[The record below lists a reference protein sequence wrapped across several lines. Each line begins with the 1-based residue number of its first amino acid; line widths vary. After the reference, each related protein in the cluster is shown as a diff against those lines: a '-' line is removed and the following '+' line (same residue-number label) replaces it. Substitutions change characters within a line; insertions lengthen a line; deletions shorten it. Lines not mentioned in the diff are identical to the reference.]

1 MENFALGL
9 SVGMFIMWMVGK
21 LFLSMAYKEKE
32 KLRDF
37 DTWKEWKNRQQ

>member
-9 SVGMFIMWMVGK
+9 SIGYFTMWIIGRI
-21 LFLSMAYKEKE
+21 FLYLAHKEKE

-37 DTWKEWKNRQQ
+37 DTWKEWKNK

>member
-9 SVGMFIMWMVGK
+9 ATGYFTMWIIGRI
-21 LFLSMAYKEKE
+21 FLYLAHKEKE

-37 DTWKEWKNRQQ
+37 DTWKEWKNKN